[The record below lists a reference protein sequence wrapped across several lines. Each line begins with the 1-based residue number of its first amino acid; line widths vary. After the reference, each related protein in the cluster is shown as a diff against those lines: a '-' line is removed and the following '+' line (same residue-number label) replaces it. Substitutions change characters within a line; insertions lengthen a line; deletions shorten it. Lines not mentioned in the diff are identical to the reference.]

1 MAVITDNI
9 ANFLDVVDLIPQ
21 LYDPEENKF
30 NVLSEIEIRSLITR
44 TDARLKSE
52 LKPYYGSTLTT
63 SAPYATAP
71 VPRFGNTASGNLLL
85 QNAAGTET
93 LTVSSSLSNTQVY
106 TVTFTSATAFSVSSD
121 LTGANG
127 TGSTSSDFTT
137 TDTFLTIPTELWNGT
152 FFNGDVHYIR
162 VYTHESALVQL
173 SALLAAN
180 QVLNTI
186 YTEEVPDASASA
198 EKYLEQYRNQIRA
211 LQRGDAFLEKG
222 LSTRDISPVQ
232 LDYEIDEYGVD
243 ATDYPD
249 KDWNPR
255 TGY

>member
-1 MAVITDNI
+1 M
-9 ANFLDVVDLIPQ
+9 
-21 LYDPEENKF
+21 
-30 NVLSEIEIRSLITR
+30 
-44 TDARLKSE
+44 KSE
-52 LKPYYGSTLTT
+52 
-63 SAPYATAP
+63 
-71 VPRFGNTASGNLLL
+71 
-85 QNAAGTET
+85 Q
-93 LTVSSSLSNTQVY
+93 SNT
-106 TVTFTSATAFSVSSD
+106 
-121 LTGANG
+121 N
-127 TGSTSSDFTT
+127 
-137 TDTFLTIPTELWNGT
+137 
-152 FFNGDVHYIR
+152 
-162 VYTHESALVQL
+162 
-173 SALLAAN
+173 LLAAN